1 VKGEDML
8 TENSK
13 EIDEAQIRELIHRWL
28 QALRAK
34 DLDGIMSCYAPD
46 ILLFD
51 LLPPLQY
58 VGADAYR
65 KNWAEW
71 FPTFRGP
78 IGYEI
83 RDLSI
88 TTGDDVAF
96 SHSLNRISGKRT
108 DGGETEVWVRATVC
122 YRKIDGKWMIAHE
135 HVSVPFYMDSGKASV
150 DLKPQLFGLNSST
163 PLA

>member
-1 VKGEDML
+1 ML

-96 SHSLNRISGKRT
+96 PTASTGSAERERMGEKLKSGSALPF
-108 DGGETEVWVRATVC
+108 ATA
-122 YRKIDGKWMIAHE
+122 RSTA
-135 HVSVPFYMDSGKASV
+135 SG
-150 DLKPQLFGLNSST
+150 
-163 PLA
+163 

>member
-1 VKGEDML
+1 MP
-8 TENSK
+8 TENRK
-13 EIDEAQIRELIHRWL
+13 EINEAQIRELMDRWL

-34 DLDGIMSCYAPD
+34 DLVGIMSCYAPD
-46 ILLFD
+46 VLLFD

-58 VGADAYR
+58 AGADAYR

-71 FPTFRGP
+71 FPTFQGP

-83 RDLSI
+83 CDLSI
-88 TTGDDVAF
+88 TMGDEVAF

-108 DGGETEVWVRATVC
+108 DGEETDVWVRATVC
-122 YRKIDGKWMIAHE
+122 YRQIDGKWMIAHE

-150 DLKPQLFGLNSST
+150 DLRP
-163 PLA
+163 